1 MKDKEKNLNI
11 INLVILFYMCSIIGY
26 LYELI
31 LSLIFNGKLLS
42 HGILYGPWL
51 PIYGTGAVFVTIL
64 NKYKKHPFLIFFLSF
79 FITGILEYICGYLLL
94 KFLNKRLWDYRGWF
108 LNINGF
114 VSLLSAFCFGIG
126 GLIIIYFLLPNIKKI
141 TKKINKKYI
150 KIGLSILTIIF
161 SSDVLITIF
170 KELIKH

>member
-1 MKDKEKNLNI
+1 MKEKNINI
-11 INLVILFYMCSIIGY
+11 INLAILFYLCSIIGY

-51 PIYGTGAVFVTIL
+51 PIYGTGSIFVTIL
-64 NKYKKHPFLIFFLSF
+64 NKYKKHPLLIFLLSF

-94 KFLNKRLWDYRGWF
+94 RFLNKRLWDYRGWF

-114 VSLLSAFCFGIG
+114 VSFLSAFCFGIG
-126 GLIIIYFLLPNIKKI
+126 GLIIIYFLLPSIKKI
-141 TKKINKKYI
+141 VSKIKKKYLI
-150 KIGLSILTIIF
+150 TSLSIISIIF
-161 SSDVLITIF
+161 SSDVLLTIL
-170 KELIKH
+170 KYLLK